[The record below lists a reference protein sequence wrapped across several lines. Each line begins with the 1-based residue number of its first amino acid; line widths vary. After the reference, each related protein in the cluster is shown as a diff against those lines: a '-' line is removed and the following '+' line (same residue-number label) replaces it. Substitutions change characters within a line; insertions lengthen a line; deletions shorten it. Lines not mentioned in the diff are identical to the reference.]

1 MSPFQSFGL
10 FASGGSTFVR
20 TKVNR
25 KSASPLRAGPPL
37 LPNRCVSGFDSAQPL
52 NQILL
57 ASDLRRAARPAS
69 AVAL

>member
-37 LPNRCVSGFDSAQPL
+37 LSNRSG
-52 NQILL
+52 
-57 ASDLRRAARPAS
+57 SDLMLDS
-69 AVAL
+69 H